1 MTFLCECGRTINQ
14 CSIGLA
20 WPNQSFNDN
29 RNCQHGRAMTN
40 YKLYRFSIKPI
51 TLSRETMCL
60 RKSASP
66 NYICIILK
74 SNYSPQPAKLFLP
87 NFKANIIH
95 IIIKKTRYF
104 LIAPAFYGSDY
115 ASRHKYFS
123 TTQCWKIFVSNQ
135 FTYTTVFYTQEYLY
149 LRNTFSSIN

>member
-1 MTFLCECGRTINQ
+1 MMKIDFLCECGRTINQ

-60 RKSASP
+60 RKSASL
-66 NYICIILK
+66 NYTCIILWT
-74 SNYSPQPAKLFLP
+74 NYSPQPAKLFLP

-95 IIIKKTRYF
+95 IIIKKNSLCPNCTC
-104 LIAPAFYGSDY
+104 LL
-115 ASRHKYFS
+115 
-123 TTQCWKIFVSNQ
+123 WKRLFVTNIFQQPNLIFVSNQ
-135 FTYTTVFYTQEYLY
+135 LIYTTVFYTQEYLY